1 MKALALALLL
11 AAPSSAVRPLTPPAP
26 EFPDGIAWLNAK
38 PLPLSLLRGR
48 KAVVVAFLNPVGLD
62 SVRELTAL
70 KAWFDRYALSG
81 LMVIG
86 VVTPSLELERDVLWL
101 KAELK
106 RTGVDFPVVVDSDR
120 KMWNAYQAEGWPA
133 LYLVDRKGRIV
144 FDQLGEGGYG
154 EFEGEMRAALADVVG
169 ASSLPP
175 AANVPEPRTADCRT
189 ATPDVALGEAA
200 KKPARRLADGAPRH
214 SQIMPDTRLG
224 DVDFAGKWEATADGL
239 RLAKSNASLDAFVRV
254 IYQGSQALAVLAP
267 PPGKHARFFV
277 KRDDQW
283 LHEGDA
289 GRDVR
294 FDEDG
299 RSYVPV
305 DSPRLYDLVRED
317 SEDNHELALAPDA
330 AGASVHGFSFADACL
345 VTDLP

>member
-1 MKALALALLL
+1 VRALALGLLL
-11 AAPSSAVRPLTPPAP
+11 AAPAAAVRPLTPPAP
-26 EFPDGIAWLNAK
+26 EFTEGGAWLNAQ

-62 SVRELTAL
+62 SLRELAAL

-81 LMVIG
+81 IMVIG

-106 RTGVDFPVVVDSDR
+106 RTGVEFPVFIDSDR
-120 KMWNAYQAEGWPA
+120 RMWNAYQNQGWPA

-144 FDQLGEGGYG
+144 FDQLGEGGNA
-154 EFEGEMRAALADVVG
+154 EFEGELRAALADVVG
-169 ASSLPP
+169 ESALPP
-175 AANVPEPRTADCRT
+175 PVNAPEPRTSDCGR
-189 ATPDVALGEAA
+189 ATPDIALGARA
-200 KKPARRLADGAPRH
+200 KTPARRLAENAPRH
-214 SQIMPDTRLG
+214 DQIVPESRLG
-224 DVDFAGKWEATADGL
+224 EVAYDGRWEATADGL
-239 RLAKSNASLDAFVRV
+239 RLARPNASLDAFVRV
-254 IYQGSQALAVLAP
+254 SYQASQVFGVLAP
-267 PPGKHARFFV
+267 PAGDRARFFL

-294 FDEDG
+294 FDDDG
-299 RSYVPV
+299 RSYVEV
-305 DSPRLYDLVRED
+305 DAPRLYDLVRED
-317 SEDNHELALAPDA
+317 DASGHQLLVSPNA
-330 AGASVHGFSFADACL
+330 AGSGLHGFAFADACL